1 MKNLTDILLMYT
13 LLNIIYI
20 YIFFKIKCYCVWYII
35 SSLIIYLKKFESITY
50 DGRGC
55 RIILYCIPL
64 FHINVGVPLYYSYI
78 LSIQKEIY

>member
-1 MKNLTDILLMYT
+1 MLLRVVY
-13 LLNIIYI
+13 NIIPYYI
-20 YIFFKIKCYCVWYII
+20 
-35 SSLIIYLKKFESITY
+35 KKFELITY

-64 FHINVGVPLYYSYI
+64 FHIIVGVPLYYSYI

>member
-1 MKNLTDILLMYT
+1 MLLRVVY
-13 LLNIIYI
+13 NIIPYYI
-20 YIFFKIKCYCVWYII
+20 
-35 SSLIIYLKKFESITY
+35 LKKFELITY